1 MVKRPVTYPVADSS
15 ALVAIQVQLPHDDSE
30 RSNPTQFTPAS
41 TRSPFEVIDP
51 RETPNFDPDVP
62 IPSIEREPVCSSN
75 LLPRSNLSVRPRTP
89 SFSITPPAP
98 EATTTPV
105 PSVSASRGTSPTPS
119 STVSGLNELIR
130 DLELSGEPGEHPTSH
145 SRSDSLGER
154 HSQPS
159 PTTPAAGRSSVDD
172 VTHTLNNIRLGTEG
186 SRAGTPTPETYLN
199 PRSPS
204 PSLSIDDA
212 NRSSRSAS
220 RRRSGSFVD
229 PAPHNV
235 AEEEPPAEPFHQPEF
250 QRELAK
256 AENLVKDLVS
266 ILASSTLHNEAQ
278 SRINALHLQ
287 AVDLSRFQKPST
299 RIVGLVGDAGA
310 GKSSVLN
317 SLLDFK
323 GFARSVSSE
332 LFLSVTKLLLSLGSI
347 KSGSGRA
354 CTCVATEYHHHEHD
368 YFAIEM
374 EYFTLDEISSQLTE
388 LLQSYRH
395 FPLRTGQDAQDEQW
409 KDLRE
414 KAEVAEHTFQA
425 AFRDHLVDNVQLLK
439 EGSEE
444 TVLQKLLT
452 WTRNSGLP
460 LGERPGAS
468 PKTEVFNEAGQCSDR
483 LIELTS
489 EPNSPNQPSTWPFI
503 RKIKVYLNAYILSKG
518 LVLVDLPGL
527 RDRNSAR
534 VKITERYLLQCNE
547 IFAVC
552 PIARAIDDT
561 GVKGVFELAKRASLS
576 RIAIICTKSE
586 DVRAEEVKNDHGR
599 DVSATIE
606 RLNQNIKNL
615 KALLDANEN
624 QINQIRAFDS
634 DTEDEID
641 REESQRLV
649 TLHRVSRKLQ
659 KQIDEAKFVL
669 KTFIVTTRNEKVTA
683 ELRKIYQS
691 QIPGDDL
698 PVFCVSNFLY
708 WAHRRKPKAEAMPSL
723 QLSGILEVRKYC
735 LSIVAQSQ
743 LRAAVEYMTNA
754 IPALLGSVE
763 LWVQSGAGSLGA
775 ERKQAVRDT
784 IRGIESKL
792 DTLNLSASPVNASA
806 SSMERQFN
814 AHIVRVINQN
824 SDDWSEAAENATMEW
839 QGTFD
844 TLAGTYAAFCRNYG
858 DYSTSSTEI
867 RRCWNQEAIQAM
879 ITQMATPWRTFKQAL
894 EDSQDHLLNRT
905 EDCFDEAIILC
916 GSTNIPTRSLQTLN
930 VTMTHRKALLLSAM
944 EGLVEDFQR
953 DLSTLRT
960 AAFSGI
966 RTSFIGQ
973 IMESS
978 YQRTMLEKGRGSDM
992 RRKTIIR
999 DGFSDDRLFANHCRK
1014 FRSKFHDLAHSL
1026 EADMRAAV
1034 ATHLALLQSD
1044 FDTVKDE
1051 NVALES
1057 ERHPEFRQR
1066 LETAVRDMKQSM
1078 EHVNSVVLRF
1088 GGSTA

>member
-15 ALVAIQVQLPHDDSE
+15 ALVAIQVQLSHGDSE
-30 RSNPTQFTPAS
+30 RSDPIQPTPAS
-41 TRSPFEVIDP
+41 IRSPSEVIGP

-62 IPSIEREPVCSSN
+62 IPSIEREPVCASN

-98 EATTTPV
+98 EGTTTPV

-154 HSQPS
+154 HSQTS
-159 PTTPAAGRSSVDD
+159 PTTSAAGRSFVDD
-172 VTHTLNNIRLGTEG
+172 VTHALNNIRLGTEG

-204 PSLSIDDA
+204 PSLRIDDA
-212 NRSSRSAS
+212 SRSPRSAS
-220 RRRSGSFVD
+220 RRRSSSFVD

-235 AEEEPPAEPFHQPEF
+235 AEEEPPAEPFHKPEF

-256 AENLVKDLVS
+256 AENLVKDLVN

-317 SLLDFK
+317 SLLDFE
-323 GFARSVSSE
+323 GFARS
-332 LFLSVTKLLLSLGSI
+332 
-347 KSGSGRA
+347 SGSGRA

-395 FPLRTGQDAQDEQW
+395 FHLRTGEDAQDEQS

-460 LGERPGAS
+460 LGDRPGAS
-468 PKTEVFNEAGQCSDR
+468 PKREVFNEASQCSDR

-561 GVKGVFELAKRASLS
+561 GVKGVFELARRASLS

-606 RLNQNIKNL
+606 GLNQNIKKL
-615 KALLDANEN
+615 KASLDENEDD
-624 QINQIRAFDS
+624 INQIRAFDS
-634 DTEDEID
+634 DTENEID
-641 REESQRLV
+641 SEESQRLV
-649 TLHRVSRKLQ
+649 KLHTASRRLQ
-659 KQIDEAKFVL
+659 L
-669 KTFIVTTRNEKVTA
+669 KTFIVTARNEKVTT

-708 WAHRRKPKAEAMPSL
+708 WAHRMKPKAGAMPAL

-743 LRAAVEYMTNA
+743 LRAAVEYMNNA
-754 IPALLGSVE
+754 IPALLGSIE

-814 AHIVRVINQN
+814 AHIVPNALADQN

-839 QGTFD
+839 QGWHHS
-844 TLAGTYAAFCRNYG
+844 TYAAFCRNYG

-879 ITQMATPWRTFKQAL
+879 VTQMATPWRTFKQAL
-894 EDSQDHLLNRT
+894 EDSQENLLNRT

-916 GSTNIPTRSLQTLN
+916 GSTNVPTRSLQTLN

-999 DGFSDDRLFANHCRK
+999 DGFSDEQLFANHCRK
-1014 FRSKFHDLAHSL
+1014 FRSKFHHLAQSL
-1026 EADMRAAV
+1026 EDDMRKAV
-1034 ATHLALLQSD
+1034 ASHLAVLQSD

-1066 LETAVRDMKQSM
+1066 LETAVRNMKQSM
-1078 EHVNSVVLRF
+1078 EHVNSVVSRF

>member
-15 ALVAIQVQLPHDDSE
+15 ALVAIQVQLPHGDSE

-41 TRSPFEVIDP
+41 TRSPSEVIDP
-51 RETPNFDPDVP
+51 HETPNFDPDVP
-62 IPSIEREPVCSSN
+62 IPSIEREPVCASN

-89 SFSITPPAP
+89 SFSITPSAP
-98 EATTTPV
+98 EGITTPV

-130 DLELSGEPGEHPTSH
+130 DLELSGEPGDHPTSH
-145 SRSDSLGER
+145 SRSDALRER
-154 HSQPS
+154 HYQPS
-159 PTTPAAGRSSVDD
+159 PTTSAAGRSSVDD

-204 PSLSIDDA
+204 PSLHIDDA
-212 NRSSRSAS
+212 SRSPRSAS
-220 RRRSGSFVD
+220 RRRSSSFVD

-256 AENLVKDLVS
+256 AENLVKDLVN
-266 ILASSTLHNEAQ
+266 ILASSTLHDEAQ

-317 SLLDFK
+317 SLLDFE
-323 GFARSVSSE
+323 GFARS
-332 LFLSVTKLLLSLGSI
+332 
-347 KSGSGRA
+347 
-354 CTCVATEYHHHEHD
+354 
-368 YFAIEM
+368 
-374 EYFTLDEISSQLTE
+374 
-388 LLQSYRH
+388 SYRH
-395 FPLRTGQDAQDEQW
+395 FHLRTGEDAQDEQS
-409 KDLRE
+409 KDLKE

-439 EGSEE
+439 EGTEE
-444 TVLQKLLT
+444 TVLQKLLI

-468 PKTEVFNEAGQCSDR
+468 PQREVFNEAGQCSDR

-599 DVSATIE
+599 DVSTTIAALD
-606 RLNQNIKNL
+606 RDIKKL
-615 KALLDANEN
+615 KALLDANED

-634 DTEDEID
+634 DTEGEID
-641 REESQRLV
+641 GEESQRLV
-649 TLHRVSRKLQ
+649 RLHRVSRRLQ
-659 KQIDEAKFVL
+659 KQIDEAKFEL
-669 KTFIVTTRNEKVTA
+669 KTFIVTTRNEKVTT

-708 WAHRRKPKAEAMPSL
+708 WACRMKPKAEAMPSL
-723 QLSGILEVRKYC
+723 LLSGILEVRKYC

-743 LRAAVEYMTNA
+743 LRAAAEYMTNA

-814 AHIVRVINQN
+814 AHIIKIPTTGVKPQKMRPWNGKV
-824 SDDWSEAAENATMEW
+824 
-839 QGTFD
+839 
-844 TLAGTYAAFCRNYG
+844 
-858 DYSTSSTEI
+858 TSSTEI

-879 ITQMATPWRTFKQAL
+879 VTQMATPWRTFKQAL
-894 EDSQDHLLNRT
+894 EDSQENLLNRT

-916 GSTNIPTRSLQTLN
+916 GSTNVPTRSLQTLN

-973 IMESS
+973 IMEPS

-999 DGFSDDRLFANHCRK
+999 DGFSDDQLFANHCRK

-1034 ATHLALLQSD
+1034 ATHLAVIQRD

-1057 ERHPEFRQR
+1057 ERHPEFRRR
-1066 LETAVRDMKQSM
+1066 LETAVRSMKQSM
-1078 EHVNSVVLRF
+1078 EHVNSVVSRF